1 MMSSNKGDKNTSL
14 TLAAVAKCKDDEG
27 DEGDEFLLETKSNIK
42 VRSSSASA
50 GARGRALV

>member
-1 MMSSNKGDKNTSL
+1 MSSNKGDKNTSL